1 MSREGGGVQDTGG
14 CILKLGEPPFP
25 GSPDLSGHDF
35 GDFRVE
41 IASNG
46 IAHVVLG
53 HPGKMPS
60 TGIGGHAALA
70 RLWPQLAEAREVRS
84 ILIRSEG
91 KGFCAGGSPEL
102 VQELL
107 KSAPAR
113 LRVLAEIRAIVQG
126 MIDCDK
132 PIVSAINGAAVGAGL
147 ALALLADI
155 SIAARDAKLIDGHT
169 KIGVAA
175 GDHSVVIWPLLC
187 GLAKSKY
194 YLLLSE
200 SLTGQEAERI
210 GLVSLSVE
218 ASQLTR
224 VSQEI
229 AERLARGSAAAQAFT
244 KRTLNHWLRSAWP
257 AFEHSAAL
265 EILGFAQ
272 PDAVEGVTALA
283 EKRAPHFDGTG

>member
-1 MSREGGGVQDTGG
+1 VNRT
-14 CILKLGEPPFP
+14 EPFLP
-25 GSPDLSGHDF
+25 GSSEVSGHDF

-41 IASNG
+41 IGANG
-46 IAHVVLG
+46 VAHVVLG
-53 HPGKMPS
+53 HPGQMPS
-60 TGIGGHAALA
+60 TGIEGHAALA
-70 RLWPQLAEAREVRS
+70 RLWPDLAKAPEVRC

-107 KSAPAR
+107 KSEAAR

-155 SIAARDAKLIDGHT
+155 PIAAQDAKLIDGHT
-169 KIGVAA
+169 KIGVGA
-175 GDHSVVIWPLLC
+175 GDHSVIIWPLLC

-200 SLTGQEAERI
+200 SLTGREAERI

-218 ASQLTR
+218 ASQLAA
-224 VSQEI
+224 VSQDV
-229 AERLARGSAAAQAFT
+229 AERLARGSSSAQAFT

-272 PDAVEGVTALA
+272 PDAVEGVTALS
-283 EKRAPHFDGTG
+283 EKRAPKFDGSG

>member
-1 MSREGGGVQDTGG
+1 M
-14 CILKLGEPPFP
+14 KLTEPPSA
-25 GSPDLSGHDF
+25 GSPDLAGQPS

-53 HPGKMPS
+53 HPGKMPC
-60 TGIGGHAALA
+60 TGIGGHTALA
-70 RLWPQLAEAREVRS
+70 RLWPQLAEAPDVRC

-107 KSAPAR
+107 KSGAAR

-132 PIVSAINGAAVGAGL
+132 PIVSAINGAAVGVGL

-155 SIAARDAKLIDGHT
+155 SIAAQDAKLIDGHT

-200 SLTGQEAERI
+200 PLTGHEAERI

-218 ASQLTR
+218 ASQLDAVSR
-224 VSQEI
+224 VI
-229 AERLARGSAAAQAFT
+229 AERLAKGSASAQAFT

-257 AFEHSAAL
+257 AFEHTAAL

-283 EKRAPHFDGTG
+283 EKRAPQFDGTR